1 MFKTIKSRVI
11 FVSVLC
17 SIFIIITI
25 IAIIYKNIE
34 VNNEIAQENSKIEK
48 QENDTTGIDL
58 KGTYNQ
64 NNLTINEKKVTKDKV
79 EIKYCQINGLN
90 DNVIQNNINKELETI
105 ALNCYKEE
113 IKNLDEVIN
122 VSVNM
127 NNLANFSNVLSF
139 EVSYVAKKDDD
150 GEGFYQG
157 LKGLNYDL
165 TTGNKI
171 TIDKMFTKEAP
182 VEDIL
187 RKSAYYSLIQRNVED
202 NLSGNLVVSD
212 YGNVE
217 DEIELFISNYKKGK
231 LTEFEFSPSKINVFL
246 ENNDIVT
253 IDMSSC
259 SSYIAIY
266 SRYLE
271 SGTDIYEKDDV
282 GLKNLYTLSTREK
295 SQYSYMNYQK
305 GSNYFIDVNLI
316 DYDTSDNS
324 FSESLKKQK
333 IAEIEKQI
341 EKIKNLVSKNPN
353 NFYILNCNISIAT
366 TYDNTLMKNMT
377 FCITKGNSYEMSMND
392 FSQNVEPI
400 IIKINRQTNE
410 SELPKYIYNF
420 SSVLNTEI
428 QTIREEY
435 NPETGEKVV
444 I

>member
-400 IIKINRQTNE
+400 IIEINRQTNE

>member
-1 MFKTIKSRVI
+1 
-11 FVSVLC
+11 
-17 SIFIIITI
+17 
-25 IAIIYKNIE
+25 
-34 VNNEIAQENSKIEK
+34 
-48 QENDTTGIDL
+48 
-58 KGTYNQ
+58 
-64 NNLTINEKKVTKDKV
+64 
-79 EIKYCQINGLN
+79 
-90 DNVIQNNINKELETI
+90 
-105 ALNCYKEE
+105 
-113 IKNLDEVIN
+113 
-122 VSVNM
+122 M

-400 IIKINRQTNE
+400 IIEINRQTNE

>member
-305 GSNYFIDVNLI
+305 GSNYFIDVNII

>member
-113 IKNLDEVIN
+113 IKDLDEVIN

-157 LKGLNYDL
+157 FKGLNYDL

-217 DEIELFISNYKKGK
+217 DEIELFISKYKKGK

-366 TYDNTLMKNMT
+366 TYDNALMKNMT

-410 SELPKYIYNF
+410 SELPKYIYDF

>member
-171 TIDKMFTKEAP
+171 KIDKMFTKEAP